1 MTTRHLIAAAT
12 CVLATGLALS
22 AQADVLASTDFDD
35 STASGNIK
43 SNLNW
48 TLNGLED
55 PGDMAALNAGGGN
68 QTLFNDNSFVQDIF
82 IPGLNTGNGNTFWT
96 TEVDLTVAAG
106 FDVTLTDV
114 TFNYVAVNGG
124 QALNVPRNA
133 DFKLTL
139 LTPSGS
145 EVQSL
150 TIEQVR
156 SGTTEDPQTPLVTV
170 DFDDVALT
178 EPGTYTLQIAGGDI
192 VNDETGNHTGIDNL
206 SINGTAVPEPSAIA
220 LLGLGGLLVAR
231 RRRR

>member
-1 MTTRHLIAAAT
+1 MTNRHLIAAT
-12 CVLATGLALS
+12 CVLASGFALS
-22 AQADVLASTDFDD
+22 AQADVLASTDFND
-35 STASGNIK
+35 STASGNVK

-48 TLNGLED
+48 ALNGLED
-55 PGDMAALNAGGGN
+55 PGDMAALNAGGGD
-68 QTLFNDNSFVQDIF
+68 QALFDGNSFVQDIF
-82 IPGLNTGNGNTFWT
+82 IPGLNTGNDNTFWT
-96 TEVDLTVAAG
+96 TDVSLTVASG

-145 EVQSL
+145 EIQSL

-156 SGTTEDPQTPLVTV
+156 SGTTADPQTPLVTV

-178 EPGTYTLQIAGGDI
+178 EPGTYTLEIAGGDI
-192 VNDETGNHTGIDNL
+192 VNDETGNHTGLDNL

-220 LLGLGGLLVAR
+220 LLGLGGLLMVR
-231 RRRR
+231 RRR